1 MLRFVLALTFAIA
14 ALPSSQA
21 TAQYNDG
28 SPFSTGN
35 NFARQCP
42 SKTWEL
48 ACRTYALGVF
58 HGNQMD
64 NKTICIRPGVDSG
77 QMYEIAMAY
86 IRASPK
92 KSDNAAFAMI
102 LDSWVNE
109 FPCPNASES
118 VK

>member
-1 MLRFVLALTFAIA
+1 MLRFIVAMTFAIA
-14 ALPSSQA
+14 AFSGVPAS
-21 TAQYNDG
+21 AQFNDG

-58 HGNQMD
+58 HGNQLD
-64 NKTICIRPGVDSG
+64 NKTICLRPGVDGG

-86 IRASPK
+86 IKANPQ
-92 KSDNAAFAMI
+92 KSDNAAFAML
-102 LDSWVNE
+102 LDSWVKE
-109 FPCPNASES
+109 FPCPNAPRAA
-118 VK
+118 K